1 MQYTDVEFTAR
12 EKTMTTRAKKSS
24 AQKRKWVI
32 RVISIFLALLIVG
45 STLAALFY
53 L

>member
-1 MQYTDVEFTAR
+1 MSV
-12 EKTMTTRAKKSS
+12 KT
-24 AQKRKWVI
+24 RKANRNAPHTLMI

-45 STLAALFY
+45 GTIAALIN